1 MNWPARVIML
11 LLISQSTA
19 LAESPVSDDTPS
31 LDFLEFLGEWETS
44 DGEWVDPAMLE
55 SDEFDKV
62 TVNGEAENEN

>member
-19 LAESPVSDDTPS
+19 LAESPVSDDLPS
-31 LDFLEFLGEWETS
+31 LDFLEFLGEWETG

-55 SDEFDKV
+55 SDEFDNV
-62 TVNGEAENEN
+62 TVNAEAENEN